1 MAAATYVK
9 AANPHRSIPG
19 RSVSDMDV
27 DDVIAMFPKIDPFLI
42 RKWHY
47 AFYTFFDLI
56 GNNVIEW
63 KDFQSLIDAIGAV
76 RGEGSE
82 DHVAAKVSLTKV
94 WKSMTDTMKKDV
106 EDEGSGENGPQ
117 LGSERGTKSS
127 ILP

>member
-1 MAAATYVK
+1 MAE
-9 AANPHRSIPG
+9 G

-106 EDEGSGENGPQ
+106 EDEV
-117 LGSERGTKSS
+117 KSTS
-127 ILP
+127 SWKLHVHSSKPCDNRKTEKVLF